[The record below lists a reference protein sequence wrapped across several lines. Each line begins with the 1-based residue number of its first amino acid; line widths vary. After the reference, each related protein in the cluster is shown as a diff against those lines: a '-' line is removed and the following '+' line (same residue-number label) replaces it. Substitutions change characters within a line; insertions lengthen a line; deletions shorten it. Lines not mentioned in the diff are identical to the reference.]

1 MRSLLTLL
9 ALALAPA
16 HAQGTPPTTPD
27 AACTTGEIYA
37 GGAPVT
43 PSYRWTEP
51 ATAVAA
57 ARQQVLSTQWTV
69 TCLTYRIRSDGQR
82 VTIQSLTT
90 NPQDALTPL
99 RPLEFYT
106 SGFYRYP
113 ALRLGWTGQRIDVT
127 WNGQQVHVSGQ
138 VLDDVILAPAPSDP
152 VHIEALIRTLRAF
165 PLLAGA
171 RGQAPVDCMKVAEI
185 ATRLGDLMLA
195 HPEIAEVEINPL
207 RATAE
212 GATALDARIGTTH

>member
-138 VLDDVILAPAPSDP
+138 VLDDVILVTRTPDGTLTRITPTAAGVSLPLDRFELYLKLTTPIIPPSW
-152 VHIEALIRTLRAF
+152 
-165 PLLAGA
+165 
-171 RGQAPVDCMKVAEI
+171 
-185 ATRLGDLMLA
+185 
-195 HPEIAEVEINPL
+195 
-207 RATAE
+207 
-212 GATALDARIGTTH
+212 TALTYDARTGTVTLDRASPFPK

>member
-27 AACTTGEIYA
+27 VACTTGEIYA

-69 TCLTYRIRSDGQR
+69 TCSTYRIRSDGQR

-127 WNGQQVHVSGQ
+127 WNGQQVRVSGQ
-138 VLDDVILAPAPSDP
+138 VLDDVIL
-152 VHIEALIRTLRAF
+152 VTRTLDGTLTRITPTAAGVSL
-165 PLLAGA
+165 PLDRFELYLKLAT
-171 RGQAPVDCMKVAEI
+171 PI
-185 ATRLGDLMLA
+185 I
-195 HPEIAEVEINPL
+195 PPSW
-207 RATAE
+207 
-212 GATALDARIGTTH
+212 TALTYDARTGTVTLDRARPFPK